1 MKKPYIPL
9 YCQYKANYREDIRQ
23 AIEECMGK
31 CHRYNLLSPLQ
42 REEREALLREIAGQV
57 GKEVIVTSPFWCDY
71 GYNLSF
77 GDHFY
82 SNHNLVIG
90 DGAPVTFGS
99 HVFVGPNC
107 SFATAEH
114 SIHPDLRREGY
125 EIAMPIVV
133 EDNVWIGTGVSVLA
147 GVRIGKN
154 SVIGAGSVV
163 TRDIPPNVVA
173 YGIPCRAMRPI
184 TEKDR
189 ETYPIFEE

>member
-1 MKKPYIPL
+1 MQKPYIPL
-9 YCQYKANYREDIRQ
+9 YCQFRANSREDIRRT
-23 AIEECMGK
+23 IEACMEK

-42 REEREALLREIAGQV
+42 RDERDALLREIAGKV
-57 GKEVIVTSPFWCDY
+57 GKDVTVTPPFWCDY
-71 GYNLSF
+71 GYNLTF
-77 GDHFY
+77 GDSFY

-99 HVFVGPNC
+99 HVFVAPNC

-114 SIHPDLRREGY
+114 SIDPELRREGY
-125 EIAMPIVV
+125 EIAKPIVV
-133 EDNVWIGTGVSVLA
+133 EDNVWIGTGTTVLA

-163 TRDIPPNVVA
+163 TRDIPANVVA
-173 YGIPCRAMRPI
+173 YGVPCRVIRPI

-189 ETYPIFEE
+189 DAYPIFGE